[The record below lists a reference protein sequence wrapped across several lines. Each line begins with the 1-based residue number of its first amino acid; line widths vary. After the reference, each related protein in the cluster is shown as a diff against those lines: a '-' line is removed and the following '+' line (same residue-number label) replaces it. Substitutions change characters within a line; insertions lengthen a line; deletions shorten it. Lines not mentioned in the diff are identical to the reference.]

1 MHLLTTHAKRSLGL
15 LALVLALVVGTAS
28 LGWAVGKV
36 GTDRKTIMSA
46 VTTNTT
52 TVAVGVPFGYK
63 SFYGQV
69 VCTAG
74 ACTQTQALFGD
85 IDDDATNGVLLC
97 TLTLSGTPRAQD
109 ACPVITANFSYY
121 YVTTT
126 VTTGTA
132 AAGALYAMF

>member
-1 MHLLTTHAKRSLGL
+1 MRYLTAHGRRAVVMVAIGMALLI
-15 LALVLALVVGTAS
+15 GTAS

-36 GTDRKTIMSA
+36 GTDRKTIMAS

-52 TVAVGVPFGYK
+52 TTAVGVPFGPK

-97 TLTLSGTPRAQD
+97 TVTLSGTPRAQD
-109 ACPVITANFSYY
+109 ACPVMSANFSYY

-126 VTTGTA
+126 NTTGTA
-132 AAGALYAMF
+132 ASGSLYAMF